1 MMSITS
7 ATPSTFWW
15 AFIRNTARETGR
27 GFDWLQ
33 SSKTVCQI
41 ILCVNGELHKAPL
54 AVQMRTELDVFFFF
68 FSILYCKSIWRTGR
82 LE

>member
-1 MMSITS
+1 MKQGVDL
-7 ATPSTFWW
+7 
-15 AFIRNTARETGR
+15 TG
-27 GFDWLQ
+27 FSLQ
-33 SSKTVCQI
+33 RLFVKLS

>member
-1 MMSITS
+1 MKQGVDL
-7 ATPSTFWW
+7 
-15 AFIRNTARETGR
+15 TG
-27 GFDWLQ
+27 FSLQ
-33 SSKTVCQI
+33 RLFVKLS

-54 AVQMRTELDVFFFF
+54 AVQMRTELDVLFVLF